1 MSIQKVYALISGPAN
16 SIDPYLAVSEEMV
29 VSRAITAVSIE
40 ITREREGGTRAGI
53 ISTSL
58 EI

>member
-1 MSIQKVYALISGPAN
+1 MSIHKVYALISGPAN

-40 ITREREGGTRAGI
+40 ITRERNARGYY
-53 ISTSL
+53 
-58 EI
+58 